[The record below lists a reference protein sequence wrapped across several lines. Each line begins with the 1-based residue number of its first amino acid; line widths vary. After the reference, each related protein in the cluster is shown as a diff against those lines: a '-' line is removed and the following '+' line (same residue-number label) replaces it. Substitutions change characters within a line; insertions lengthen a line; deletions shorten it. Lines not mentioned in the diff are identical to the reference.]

1 MKLASLT
8 VMVVLVALALTIS
21 AAQSDEPKLLAP
33 TNLAI
38 NTEADEDDPCLASNG
53 LTLYYAS
60 NAKGKFDILVSTRP
74 NLNAKW
80 PAGKL
85 LNDYVRTEVN
95 DRGVSLTPEGK
106 YPQFIY
112 FATQKDKQ
120 TNNYDLYVCV
130 KLAAGKAFTEPT
142 PVQAT
147 ATAEDEMYPWLSGD
161 GKQLYFS
168 RKEKDVW
175 KQYVAT
181 RPQATGAQ
189 GFDKPERV
197 PLPPDF
203 HHATLTPDGKTMIVQ
218 GPVGKDRWGLYVS
231 KKTPTGWSKPEELEE
246 LNHPG
251 GKRGDLS
258 PSLSRDGTWLYF
270 ASDRPGGKGGL
281 DIWVIPTKELA
292 KRK

>member
-1 MKLASLT
+1 MKPALLIALATLT
-8 VMVVLVALALTIS
+8 AVALTIPT
-21 AAQSDEPKLLAP
+21 AKSDEPKLLEP
-33 TNLAI
+33 TNLAV
-38 NTEADEDDPCLASNG
+38 NTEADEDAPCLASNG

-60 NAKGKFDILVSTRP
+60 NAKGKFDIMVATRP

-80 PAGKL
+80 GAGKI
-85 LNDYVRTEVN
+85 LNDYVRTDVN

-106 YPQFIY
+106 YPQFLF

-120 TNNYDLYVCV
+120 INNYDLYVCV
-130 KLAAGKAFTEPT
+130 RLAAGKPFTEPT

-147 ATAEDEMYPWLSGD
+147 ATEDDETAPWLSGD

-168 RKEKDVW
+168 RREKGVW
-175 KQYVAT
+175 KQYVTT

-197 PLPPDF
+197 AVPPDF
-203 HHATLTPDGKTMIVQ
+203 HHATLTPDGKTMYLQ
-218 GPVGKDRWGLYVS
+218 GPVGKDRWGLFVS
-231 KKTPTGWSKPEELEE
+231 TKSATGWNKPMELEE
-246 LNHPG
+246 LNHPD

-258 PSLSRDGTWLYF
+258 PSLSRDGKLLYF

-281 DIWVIPTKELA
+281 DIWVMATSSLA